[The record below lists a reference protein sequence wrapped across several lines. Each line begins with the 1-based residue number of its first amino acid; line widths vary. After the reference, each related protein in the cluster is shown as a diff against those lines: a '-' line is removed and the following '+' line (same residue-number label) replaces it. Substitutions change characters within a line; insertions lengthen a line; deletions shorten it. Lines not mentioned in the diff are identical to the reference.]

1 MIDDIKQSQLKAKPL
16 GVYLVEAGIVT
27 SEQITKALEE
37 QQESGRRLGE
47 ILVTR
52 GWVEQQTIEYLIEK
66 VVFPERR
73 VARKKS
79 DNNLTSFDATIPSE
93 QESYNS
99 SLLYGVPFR
108 KLEVHFFPKP
118 VTKFLLIF
126 VLCLILFSILG
137 QFSF

>member
-27 SEQITKALEE
+27 SDQINKALEE

-52 GWVEQQTIEYLIEK
+52 GWVGQQTIEYLIEK
-66 VVFPERR
+66 LVLPEQR
-73 VARKKS
+73 VAREKS
-79 DNNLTSFDATIPSE
+79 DDNVASFGSTIPSE

-99 SLLYGVPFR
+99 SLLYGVTFR

-118 VTKFLLIF
+118 VTKFLLI
-126 VLCLILFSILG
+126 VV
-137 QFSF
+137 

>member
-1 MIDDIKQSQLKAKPL
+1 VIDDIKQSQLKAKPL

-27 SEQITKALEE
+27 SDQINKALEE

-52 GWVEQQTIEYLIEK
+52 GWVGQQTIEYLIEK
-66 VVFPERR
+66 LVLPEQR
-73 VARKKS
+73 VAREKS
-79 DNNLTSFDATIPSE
+79 DDNVASFGSTIPSE

-99 SLLYGVPFR
+99 SLLYGVTFR

-118 VTKFLLIF
+118 VTKFLLI
-126 VLCLILFSILG
+126 VV
-137 QFSF
+137 